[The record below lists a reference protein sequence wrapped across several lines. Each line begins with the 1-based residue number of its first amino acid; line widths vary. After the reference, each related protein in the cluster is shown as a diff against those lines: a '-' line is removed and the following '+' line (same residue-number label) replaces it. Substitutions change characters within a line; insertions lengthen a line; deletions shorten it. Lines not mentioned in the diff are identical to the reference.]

1 MEDLFKKF
9 LYTGVGLVAMTA
21 EKLQETVDDLVG
33 QGKVSKDEGKKIVN
47 DFVEDVDN
55 RRSDVESRV
64 KEMVDKFTE
73 SVNLPRLIDQD
84 QYEQL
89 VSRLDAIEAK
99 LGIDTPDEPA
109 APVAEAVVEAPAA
122 EEVEEAPAPKK
133 TTRRR
138 KSSDA

>member
-55 RRSDVESRV
+55 RRTDVESRV

-99 LGIDTPDEPA
+99 LGIDTPETPA
-109 APVAEAVVEAPAA
+109 APVAEAAPEAPA
-122 EEVEEAPAPKK
+122 VEEAKETPAPKK

>member
-9 LYTGVGLVAMTA
+9 LYTGLVAMTA

-55 RRSDVESRV
+55 RRTDVESRV

-99 LGIDTPDEPA
+99 LGIDTPDAPA
-109 APVAEAVVEAPAA
+109 APVAEAAPEAPA
-122 EEVEEAPAPKK
+122 VEEAKETPAPKN